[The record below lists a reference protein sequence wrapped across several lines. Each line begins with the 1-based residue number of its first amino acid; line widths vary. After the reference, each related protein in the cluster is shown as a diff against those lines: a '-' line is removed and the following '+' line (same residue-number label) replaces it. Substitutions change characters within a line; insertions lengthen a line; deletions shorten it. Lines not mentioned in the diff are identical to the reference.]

1 MKFYA
6 VKKGRTPGIYR
17 TWDEAKKQVDEIG
30 RAHV

>member
-17 TWDEAKKQVDEIG
+17 TWDAAKEQVDG
-30 RAHV
+30 

>member
-17 TWDEAKKQVDEIG
+17 T
-30 RAHV
+30 